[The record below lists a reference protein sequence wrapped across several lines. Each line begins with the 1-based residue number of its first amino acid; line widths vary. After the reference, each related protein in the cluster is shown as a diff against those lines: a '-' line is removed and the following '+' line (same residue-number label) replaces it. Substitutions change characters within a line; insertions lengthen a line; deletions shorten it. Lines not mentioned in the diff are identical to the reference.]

1 MIKQRAVT
9 DEQRRERRQVLLG
22 AAWQLF
28 QNNPYE
34 QINVVDVARVAKL
47 AKGTVYLYFGTKEAL
62 FLAVQEQQLIEW
74 FDVLEKELSALA
86 GCDDVFDVAT
96 VICGTLSARPAL
108 TRLFSILHVVLEQ
121 NIDYPTALALK
132 RMLLERITRLG
143 EKLEACLPVL
153 QPGQG
158 AQAAMWIYTFLL
170 GLHQL
175 TNPAPV
181 VRDVIKNEP
190 GMELFSF
197 DFCRECKSV
206 ITTILVGMTTQKGPL

>member
-1 MIKQRAVT
+1 MSIKQRAVT
-9 DEQRRERRQVLLG
+9 EDQRQERRQVLLD

-28 QNNPYE
+28 QHTPYE
-34 QINVVDVARVAKL
+34 QINIVDIAHRAQL
-47 AKGTVYLYFGTKEAL
+47 AKGTIYLYFDTKEAL
-62 FLAVQEQQLIEW
+62 FLAVQAQQLVEW
-74 FDVLEKELSALA
+74 FDVLEEELAARA
-86 GCDDVFDVAT
+86 GCSNVPDVAN
-96 VICGTLSARPAL
+96 VICTTLSARPAL
-108 TRLFSILHVVLEQ
+108 TRLLSILHVVLEQ

-143 EKLEACLPVL
+143 AKMEACLPVL

-181 VRDVIKNEP
+181 VQQVILHEP
-190 GMELFSF
+190 GMQLFSF
-197 DFCRECKSV
+197 DFCQECQSV
-206 ITTILVGMTTQKGPL
+206 ITTLLLGMTKPGE

>member
-1 MIKQRAVT
+1 MSIKQRAVN
-9 DEQRRERRQVLLG
+9 DDQRRERRQVLLD

-28 QNNPYE
+28 KNKPYE
-34 QINVVDVARVAKL
+34 QINIVDVARAAKL
-47 AKGTVYLYFGTKEAL
+47 AKGTVYLYFNTKEAL

-74 FDVLEKELSALA
+74 FDALEGELAALA
-86 GCDDVFDVAT
+86 GCDNVFDVAS
-96 VICGTLSARPAL
+96 VICGTLGSRPAL

-121 NIDYPTALALK
+121 NIDYPTALVLK
-132 RMLLERITRLG
+132 QMLLARITRLG
-143 EKLEACLPVL
+143 EKMETCLPVL

-158 AQAAMWIYTFLL
+158 AQSAMWIYTFLL

-181 VRDVIKNEP
+181 VREVIKNEP

-197 DFCRECKSV
+197 DFCHECKTF
-206 ITTILVGMTTQKGPL
+206 IITILTGMTKQRE